1 MGCSGE
7 YLLGLGFQGCSGAC
21 STPFSRLL
29 QPSVRSVVDLGVMAF
44 GHHPLPSPLC
54 GRVTLSVGV
63 HSVYAPV
70 SKSGRLAGL
79 LRSQGSIHS
88 SAGSS
93 CFSSLSS
100 LLVPW
105 HGLPVPGSVLWP
117 LHGSAGL
124 HLGHGSC
131 FSYTPFSGYPYGSI
145 PRHLAGPVFL
155 SGVSPRGSSACP
167 PTLSRFRDCYPSQVF
182 QPHTFPGS
190 AVSVGRHRFHLFQ
203 GFSVGGT
210 HLTAAIYSRR
220 ISVMRLAY
228 REPVA
233 VASRRSFLASSPS
246 SGRLAFF
253 LSWLT
258 SFLAANWDCGP
269 SSSASIVHGTVRIW
283 RLQS

>member
-1 MGCSGE
+1 M
-7 YLLGLGFQGCSGAC
+7 
-21 STPFSRLL
+21 
-29 QPSVRSVVDLGVMAF
+29 
-44 GHHPLPSPLC
+44 
-54 GRVTLSVGV
+54 
-63 HSVYAPV
+63 
-70 SKSGRLAGL
+70 
-79 LRSQGSIHS
+79 
-88 SAGSS
+88 
-93 CFSSLSS
+93 
-100 LLVPW
+100 
-105 HGLPVPGSVLWP
+105 LWP

-131 FSYTPFSGYPYGSI
+131 FSYTPFSGYPYASI

-167 PTLSRFRDCYPSQVF
+167 PTLSRFRDCHPSQVF

-190 AVSVGRHRFHLFQ
+190 AVSVGRRRFHLFQ

-233 VASRRSFLASSPS
+233 VASRRSFLASSLS

-269 SSSASIVHGTVRIW
+269 SSSASIVHGPVRIW